1 MMEAKIK
8 LTKTM
13 LDKSIIDANKSV
25 REFLEQELDYSY
37 DKLEADVSDG
47 KYYHN
52 YWCNALYEDDTPT
65 IVTFYKSRTRG
76 DRRISIK
83 NLRKFAEEGD
93 TVKLRSE
100 VVMIE
105 DCIFD
110 VRVVVYKEDDDQQG
124 ETVAA

>member
-37 DKLEADVSDG
+37 DKLEAGVSDG

-76 DRRISIK
+76 DKRISIK

>member
-1 MMEAKIK
+1 MEAKIK

-25 REFLEQELDYSY
+25 QEFLIEELLHSFDELDAGEKMPVPS
-37 DKLEADVSDG
+37 
-47 KYYHN
+47 
-52 YWCNALYEDDTPT
+52 LYEDNTPT
-65 IVTFYKSRTRG
+65 TVTFYKAKGRG

-83 NLRKFAEEGD
+83 NLRKFAAEGD

-105 DCIFD
+105 DCIYE
-110 VRVVVYKEDDDQQG
+110 VRVVVYKDDDDQQG

>member
-1 MMEAKIK
+1 MEAKIK

-76 DRRISIK
+76 DKRISIK

-110 VRVVVYKEDDDQQG
+110 VRVIVYKDDDQQG
-124 ETVAA
+124 EKYA

>member
-1 MMEAKIK
+1 MEAKIK

-25 REFLEQELDYSY
+25 REFLEQELDYTY

-93 TVKLRSE
+93 TVKLRTE

>member
-37 DKLEADVSDG
+37 DELDADVSDG

-76 DRRISIK
+76 DKRISIK

>member
-1 MMEAKIK
+1 MEAKIK

-13 LDKSIIDANKSV
+13 LDKSIIDADKSV
-25 REFLEQELDYSY
+25 REFLEQELDYTY

>member
-1 MMEAKIK
+1 MEAKIK

-25 REFLEQELDYSY
+25 REFLEQELDYTY

>member
-1 MMEAKIK
+1 MEAKIK

-93 TVKLRSE
+93 TVKLRHE
-100 VVMIE
+100 VIMIE
-105 DCIFD
+105 DIIFD
-110 VRVVVYKEDDDQQG
+110 IRVVVYKEDDDQQG

>member
-13 LDKSIIDANKSV
+13 LNKSIIDANKTV
-25 REFLEQELDYSY
+25 QQFLDYVTELENTY
-37 DKLEADVSDG
+37 DTLASGESMTVG
-47 KYYHN
+47 
-52 YWCNALYEDDTPT
+52 ALYENDSPT
-65 IVTFYKSRTRG
+65 FVNFYRAKGRG
-76 DRRISIK
+76 DKRISIQ

-93 TVKLRSE
+93 TIKLRLLDE
-100 VVMIE
+100 RLIIE
-105 DCIFD
+105 DMTFD

>member
-1 MMEAKIK
+1 MEAKIK

-25 REFLEQELDYSY
+25 REFLEKELDYTY

-110 VRVVVYKEDDDQQG
+110 VRVVVYKDNDDQQG

>member
-1 MMEAKIK
+1 MEAKIK

-47 KYYHN
+47 NYYHN

>member
-1 MMEAKIK
+1 MEAKIK

-13 LDKSIIDANKSV
+13 LNKSIIDANKSV
-25 REFLEQELDYSY
+25 REFLEQELDYAY

-93 TVKLRSE
+93 TVKLRTE

>member
-1 MMEAKIK
+1 MEAKIK

-25 REFLEQELDYSY
+25 REFLEQELDYAY

-65 IVTFYKSRTRG
+65 TVTFYKAKGRG
-76 DRRISIK
+76 DKRISIK
-83 NLRKFAEEGD
+83 NLRKFAQEGD
-93 TVKLRSE
+93 TVKLRTE
-100 VVMIE
+100 HVMVE
-105 DCIFD
+105 DCIYE

>member
-1 MMEAKIK
+1 MEAKIK

-83 NLRKFAEEGD
+83 NLRKFAKEGD
-93 TVKLRSE
+93 IVKLRSE

-110 VRVVVYKEDDDQQG
+110 VRVIVYKEDDDQQG